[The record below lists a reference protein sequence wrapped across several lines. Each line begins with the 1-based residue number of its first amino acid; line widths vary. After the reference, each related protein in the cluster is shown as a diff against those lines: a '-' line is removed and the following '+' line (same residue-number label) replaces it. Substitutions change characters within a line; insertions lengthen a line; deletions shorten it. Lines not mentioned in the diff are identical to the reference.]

1 MLEVHDGGGY
11 RRGMHVQVGNAR
23 LWVEDEG
30 EGPAVLFVHG
40 GLGDMR
46 LWEPVT
52 AQLVDAFRCV
62 RYDLRFWGR
71 STGPAEPFSFVADAV
86 GVLDALEI
94 ERAVLVGLSMG
105 GGTALDVALAHPERV
120 TALVHVA
127 AGMSGRRVD
136 VYTEEQKAYENELD
150 ADLEVWA
157 PLGADERIRELWQAT
172 PEAQGYP
179 EEAEPLR
186 EPAADPSRL
195 ALPLLVLVAKHDPPA
210 QQEIGRA
217 LAREAPNAELVEIDS
232 DHYLTIRKP
241 DEVAT
246 HIRRFLSA

>member
-1 MLEVHDGGGY
+1 
-11 RRGMHVQVGNAR
+11 MHVEVENAR

-30 EGPAVLFVHG
+30 GGPPVLFVHG
-40 GLGDMR
+40 GLGDSR

-52 AQLVDAFRCV
+52 ALLRDSFRCV

-71 STGPAEPFSFVADAV
+71 STGPAEPFSFVRDAV

-94 ERAVLVGLSMG
+94 ERAALVGLSMG

-127 AGMSGRRVD
+127 AGMSGRPVD
-136 VYTEEQKAYENELD
+136 VYSAEQQAYENELD

-157 PLGADERIRELWQAT
+157 PLGADDRIRELWQAT

-179 EEAEPLR
+179 EEAEPER
-186 EPAADPSRL
+186 PPAADPSRL
-195 ALPLLVLVAKHDPPA
+195 QLPVLVLVAKHDPVP
-210 QQEIGRA
+210 QQEVGRT
-217 LAREAPNAELVEIDS
+217 LAREAPNAELIEIDS
-232 DHYLTIRKP
+232 DHYLTLREPEK
-241 DEVAT
+241 VAD
-246 HIRRFLSA
+246 HIRRFLSAS